1 MNLNKKLII
10 ISNEKTSIN
19 EGKTY
24 CENIDLKSI
33 PEGLNK
39 SFDVSLILK
48 KSNIECIH
56 QINLEKGSVS
66 DLKLFFHCDTMF
78 RAKGYLWFCNEIK
91 DVSYEE

>member
-1 MNLNKKLII
+1 MINQQIIESQGKL
-10 ISNEKTSIN
+10 
-19 EGKTY
+19 Y
-24 CENIDLKSI
+24 QLKRKF
-33 PEGLNK
+33 PE
-39 SFDVSLILK
+39 
-48 KSNIECIH
+48 H

>member
-1 MNLNKKLII
+1 MNSNKKLII

-19 EGKTY
+19 GGKTY

-48 KSNIECIH
+48 KSKS
-56 QINLEKGSVS
+56 L
-66 DLKLFFHCDTMF
+66 
-78 RAKGYLWFCNEIK
+78 
-91 DVSYEE
+91 